1 MNNRFQI
8 SLSFPVKQTIHSDL
22 SSRKYETLQPRTRI
36 GKIMQ
41 IYQKQKT
48 LINTWPLSLQG
59 T

>member
-8 SLSFPVKQTIHSDL
+8 SLRFPVKQTIHSDL
-22 SSRKYETLQPRTRI
+22 SCRKYEALQDHSRI

-48 LINTWPLSLQG
+48 LINTWLLSFQS